1 MGPLRTIVEF
11 AHSQGQK
18 IGIQLSHA
26 GRKASTVAPW
36 LAGAS
41 LATESVGGWPANV
54 WGPSAEAFT
63 HTMATPV
70 AIGKVEIDELKKA
83 WAAAVRRAVDAGFDV
98 IEVHAAH
105 GYLLSS
111 FHSPAVNT
119 RSDEYGGSFDNR
131 TRLTR
136 EIVQLTRKS
145 MPASMPLFV
154 RVSATDWL
162 EEIPSITESWTPDH
176 TVKLAVA
183 LADLGVDLLD
193 VSSGGNHV
201 LQHVHS
207 RPGFQAPFA
216 AMVKQEVGDSL
227 LVSTVGLIKE
237 GKLAN
242 ELLLE
247 HGLDVVFA
255 GRAFLK
261 NPGTVWAWADELGVK
276 IEQARQVGWGF
287 VGRKMPGRN

>member
-1 MGPLRTIVEF
+1 MRGPGLTMIEATAVLANGRITPNDSGLWQDSQMDPLRMIVEF

-41 LATESVGGWPANV
+41 IATEKVGGWPSNV
-54 WGPSAEAFT
+54 WGPSADAFT
-63 HTMATPV
+63 ETMAKPIPV
-70 AIGKVEIDELKKA
+70 GKAEMDELKDA
-83 WAAAVRRAVDAGFDV
+83 WAAATRRAVDVGFDV

-111 FHSPAVNT
+111 FHSPAVNKRT
-119 RSDEYGGSFDNR
+119 DEYGGSLENR

-136 EIVQLTRKS
+136 EIVRITREN
-145 MPASMPLFV
+145 MPESMPLFV
-154 RVSATDWL
+154 RVTATDWL
-162 EEIPSITESWTPDH
+162 EEDPDITESWTPDQ
-176 TVKLAVA
+176 TVELAA
-183 LADLGVDLLD
+183 SLTDLGVDLID

-201 LQHVHS
+201 LQHIHS

-216 AMVKQEVGDSL
+216 TMVKKRVGDRSL
-227 LVSTVGLIKE
+227 VATVGMITE

-242 ELLLE
+242 KLLE
-247 HGLDVVFA
+247 ETGWMWSLQVV
-255 GRAFLK
+255 RS
-261 NPGTVWAWADELGVK
+261 
-276 IEQARQVGWGF
+276 
-287 VGRKMPGRN
+287 